1 MKVLIIMSLVILVSA
16 CKAGNGEGLTD
27 QGRPNDEIVT
37 NENEEG
43 SGSDVIQPTLTS
55 IQENIFTPICASCH
69 GGASPAAGQD
79 LSSIESSI
87 ANLVNVESS
96 NPLYK
101 RVLPSSS
108 LESYLY
114 LKVAGDSKAG
124 ARMPLGQPALD
135 EMSIQAI
142 KQWIDDGALIP
153 ENLTTP
159 VRVNKVTVK
168 VKSINESKA
177 MKTDYI
183 WREKGDLVIVIS
195 FNKAMNFSTLTSE
208 QILVTAY
215 NSTTLI
221 GDYDYYLST
230 DDITLNIVNN
240 HTLQL
245 SMGDLEPDIKQLKIR
260 LNQSSISTLT
270 TGVGQELDGDND
282 GIDGG
287 VFNYDITF

>member
-27 QGRPNDEIVT
+27 QGRPNEEITT

-43 SGSDVIQPTLTS
+43 SGSDVIKPTLTS
-55 IQENIFTPICASCH
+55 IQENIFTPVCASCH

-108 LESYLY
+108 LESFLY

-153 ENLTTP
+153 ENLATP

-183 WREKGDLVIVIS
+183 
-195 FNKAMNFSTLTSE
+195 
-208 QILVTAY
+208 
-215 NSTTLI
+215 
-221 GDYDYYLST
+221 
-230 DDITLNIVNN
+230 
-240 HTLQL
+240 
-245 SMGDLEPDIKQLKIR
+245 
-260 LNQSSISTLT
+260 
-270 TGVGQELDGDND
+270 
-282 GIDGG
+282 
-287 VFNYDITF
+287 